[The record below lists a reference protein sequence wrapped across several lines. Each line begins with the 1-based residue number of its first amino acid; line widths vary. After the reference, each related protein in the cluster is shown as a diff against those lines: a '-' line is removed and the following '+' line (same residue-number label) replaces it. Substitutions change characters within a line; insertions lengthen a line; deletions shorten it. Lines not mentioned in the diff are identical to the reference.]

1 MTFVNVDQTPEQN
14 LRTGALFQQTGTAG
28 EKRVG
33 SFRVDYSIYTS
44 FGAGAMKV
52 PRVTAG
58 FGLDDNA

>member
-1 MTFVNVDQTPEQN
+1 MTFVNVDQSPDPV
-14 LRTGALFQQTGTAG
+14 LKTGAMFQQTGPAG

-58 FGLDDNA
+58 FILNDDA